1 VFDVCACF
9 VDATIKQM
17 NRERSD
23 RPSAESRAAEVGLI
37 VVAVATRAIV
47 TIVVGIVW
55 ANWRALGVAL
65 VLRVLRTRAIVV
77 VAASWHGR
85 RSRTNGERWIAAEHS
100 NARSVLGAT
109 E

>member
-1 VFDVCACF
+1 VFDVRTYF
-9 VDATIKQM
+9 VDATMKQM
-17 NRERSD
+17 SRERYN
-23 RPSAESRAAEVGLI
+23 RPSAESGAAEVGVI

-47 TIVVGIVW
+47 AIVVGIVR

-85 RSRTNGERWIAAEHS
+85 RTRTNGERWIAAEHS